1 LICSSNSRTSTLADV
16 STASTNSSAT
26 GVWALCADRRGIS
39 ALKLAARQ
47 TAAAV
52 ATFSQ
57 PVQFVQTFIVC
68 KSIAKPAATLCH
80 VCVDINPPQ
89 CLGKQRLKQQIG
101 FPQCG

>member
-1 LICSSNSRTSTLADV
+1 
-16 STASTNSSAT
+16 
-26 GVWALCADRRGIS
+26 
-39 ALKLAARQ
+39 
-47 TAAAV
+47 
-52 ATFSQ
+52 
-57 PVQFVQTFIVC
+57 VQFVQTFIVC